1 MILFDSVSKKFGS
14 TTALD
19 NISLEIKQGEFVFI
33 VGPSGA
39 GKSTLLRTL
48 TREIMPT
55 SGKLMV
61 GHMDITKIKDKDVPF
76 LRRKV
81 GVVFQ
86 DFKLLDDR
94 TVFENVAITLEV
106 LGKKDEE
113 IAKMVEHILKLVE
126 IWDKRNLF
134 PRQLSGGEAQR
145 TAIARAIVGKPDV
158 LLADE
163 PTGDLD
169 PKTAWGVI
177 QLLNE
182 INSWGTTI
190 LMATHNQEIVNT
202 LKRRVIIIK
211 DGKYSKNTFPG
222 SCCHYGYVFNFFCSF
237 NFYYFGSWL
246 TISLKIF

>member
-1 MILFDSVSKKFGS
+1 MIKFEDVSKKYGS
-14 TTALD
+14 IVALD
-19 NISLEIKQGEFVFI
+19 QTNLEIKSGEFVFL

-39 GKSTLLRTL
+39 GKSTLLRIL
-48 TREIMPT
+48 TREALPS
-55 SGKLMV
+55 SGKVLIH
-61 GHMDITKIKDKDVPF
+61 GHDIVKLKNQDIPE
-76 LRRKV
+76 LRRKI

-94 TVFENVAITLEV
+94 TVFEQVALTLEV

-113 IAKMVEHILKLVE
+113 INKMVEHTLKLVE
-126 IWDKRNLF
+126 IWDRRNLF

-145 TAIARAIVGKPDV
+145 TAIARAIAGKPDI

-190 LMATHNQEIVNT
+190 LMATHNSEIVNT
-202 LKRRVIIIK
+202 LKRRVIILQKGKIVK
-211 DGKYSKNTFPG
+211 DSKEGKYDL
-222 SCCHYGYVFNFFCSF
+222 H
-237 NFYYFGSWL
+237 
-246 TISLKIF
+246 

>member
-1 MILFDSVSKKFGS
+1 MILFEAVTKKFGS
-14 TTALD
+14 TVALD
-19 NISLEIKQGEFVFI
+19 DISLQIKQGEFVFL

-39 GKSTLLRTL
+39 GKSTLLKIL
-48 TREIMPT
+48 THEILPS
-55 SGKLMV
+55 SGKVLV
-61 GHMDITKIKDKDVPF
+61 NHKDVTKLKNNEIPD
-76 LRRKV
+76 LRRKI

-94 TVFENVAITLEV
+94 TVFENVALTLEV
-106 LGKKDEE
+106 LGKSDEE

-126 IWDKRNLF
+126 IWDRRNLF

-145 TAIARAIVGKPDV
+145 TAIARAVVGKPDL

-182 INSWGTTI
+182 INSWGTTVT
-190 LMATHNQEIVNT
+190 MATHNQEIVNT
-202 LKRRVIIIK
+202 LKRRVVFLKMGKILK
-211 DGKYSKNTFPG
+211 DSKEGKYEQ
-222 SCCHYGYVFNFFCSF
+222 
-237 NFYYFGSWL
+237 
-246 TISLKIF
+246 

>member
-1 MILFDSVSKKFGS
+1 MILFDSVSKKYGQ
-14 TTALD
+14 TLALD
-19 NISLEIKQGEFVFI
+19 EISLEIKQGEFVFI

-39 GKSTLLRTL
+39 GKSTLLRIL
-48 TREIMPT
+48 TREILP
-55 SGKLMV
+55 SLGKVLV
-61 GHMDITKIKDKDVPF
+61 NHSDVTKLKDKDIPN

-81 GVVFQ
+81 GMVFQ

-94 TVFENVAITLEV
+94 TVFEQVALALEV
-106 LGKKDEE
+106 LGKFDEE
-113 IAKMVEHILKLVE
+113 IEKQVEHILKLVE

-145 TAIARAIVGKPDV
+145 TAIARAAVGKPDV

-190 LMATHNQEIVNT
+190 IMATHNQEIVNT
-202 LKRRVIIIK
+202 LKRRVITLKKGKIVSDNK
-211 DGKYSKNTFPG
+211 EGKYESG
-222 SCCHYGYVFNFFCSF
+222 R
-237 NFYYFGSWL
+237 
-246 TISLKIF
+246 

>member
-1 MILFDSVSKKFGS
+1 MISFDSVTKKFGPDF
-14 TTALD
+14 ALD
-19 NISLEIKQGEFVFI
+19 NISLEVSQGEFIFI

-39 GKSTLLRTL
+39 GKSTLLRIL
-48 TREIMPT
+48 TREVLPT
-55 SGKLMV
+55 SGKIMV
-61 GHMDITKIKDKDVPF
+61 GKEDITKIKNSAVPEF
-76 LRRKV
+76 RRKV

-94 TVFENVAITLEV
+94 TVFENVALTLEV
-106 LGKKDEE
+106 QGKSDEE
-113 IAKMVEHILKLVE
+113 IRKGVEHTLKLVE
-126 IWDKRNLF
+126 IWDKRFLF

-145 TAIARAIVGKPDV
+145 TAIARAIVGKPDLV
-158 LLADE
+158 LADE

-202 LKRRVIIIK
+202 LKRRVVKLKNGKIISDTK
-211 DGKYSKNTFPG
+211 EGKYET
-222 SCCHYGYVFNFFCSF
+222 
-237 NFYYFGSWL
+237 
-246 TISLKIF
+246 

>member
-14 TTALD
+14 SFALD
-19 NISLEIKQGEFVFI
+19 DISMEIKQGEFVFI

-39 GKSTLLRTL
+39 GKSTLLRIL
-48 TREIMPT
+48 TREVMPT
-55 SGKLMV
+55 SGKITV
-61 GHMDITKIKDKDVPF
+61 GGIDITKLKDKDIPS

-94 TVFENVAITLEV
+94 TVFENVALTLEV
-106 LGKKDEE
+106 LGKSNEE
-113 IAKMVEHILKLVE
+113 IEKLVEHILKLVE
-126 IWDKRNLF
+126 IWGKRNLF
-134 PRQLSGGEAQR
+134 PKQLSGGEAQR
-145 TAIARAIVGKPDV
+145 TAIARAVVGKPDV

-182 INSWGTTI
+182 ISSWGTTI
-190 LMATHNQEIVNT
+190 VMATHNQEIVNT
-202 LKRRVIIIK
+202 LKRRVIVLK
-211 DGKYSKNTFPG
+211 DGKKVKDTKEGKYE
-222 SCCHYGYVFNFFCSF
+222 
-237 NFYYFGSWL
+237 
-246 TISLKIF
+246 

>member
-1 MILFDSVSKKFGS
+1 MIVFENVSKKFDS
-14 TTALD
+14 MLALD
-19 NISLEIKQGEFVFI
+19 DISLEIKQGEFVFI

-39 GKSTLLRTL
+39 GKSTLLRIL
-48 TREIMPT
+48 THELLP
-55 SGKLMV
+55 SAGKAMINNK
-61 GHMDITKIKDKDVPF
+61 DITKLKEGEIPS
-76 LRRKV
+76 LRRKI
-81 GVVFQ
+81 GFVFQ

-94 TVFENVAITLEV
+94 TVFENVALTLEV
-106 LGKKDEE
+106 LGKGDEE
-113 IAKMVEHILKLVE
+113 IKKMVEHTLKLVE

-145 TAIARAIVGKPDV
+145 TAIARAVVGKPDI

-190 LMATHNQEIVNT
+190 VMATHNREIVNT
-202 LKRRVIIIK
+202 LKRRVIK
-211 DGKYSKNTFPG
+211 LKAGKKSADTKEGKYDEN
-222 SCCHYGYVFNFFCSF
+222 N
-237 NFYYFGSWL
+237 
-246 TISLKIF
+246 

>member
-1 MILFDSVSKKFGS
+1 MILFDSVTKKFGS
-14 TTALD
+14 TPALD

-39 GKSTLLRTL
+39 GKSTLLRIL
-48 TREIMPT
+48 TRELLSS
-55 SGKLMV
+55 SGKVLV
-61 GHMDITKIKDKDVPF
+61 GKADITKLKDKDIPA
-76 LRRKV
+76 LRRKI

-94 TVFENVAITLEV
+94 TVFENVALALEV
-106 LGKKDEE
+106 QNRSDAE
-113 IAKMVEHILKLVE
+113 INKMVEHILKLVD
-126 IWDKRNLF
+126 IWDRRNLF

-145 TAIARAIVGKPDV
+145 TAIARAVVGKPDI

-169 PKTAWGVI
+169 PKTAWAVL

-190 LMATHNQEIVNT
+190 VMATHNQEIVNT
-202 LKRRVIIIK
+202 LKRRVVVLKQGKMVK
-211 DGKYSKNTFPG
+211 DSKEGKYE
-222 SCCHYGYVFNFFCSF
+222 
-237 NFYYFGSWL
+237 
-246 TISLKIF
+246 

>member
-1 MILFDSVSKKFGS
+1 MILFDKVFKKFGS
-14 TTALD
+14 AFALD
-19 NISLEIKQGEFVFI
+19 DISLEIKQGEFVFL

-39 GKSTLLRTL
+39 GKTTLLRIL
-48 TREIMPT
+48 TRELIPT
-55 SGKLMV
+55 SGKV
-61 GHMDITKIKDKDVPF
+61 TVNKMDLTKLKSSEVPN

-94 TVFENVAITLEV
+94 TVFENVALSLEV
-106 LGKKDEE
+106 LGKSDSE
-113 IAKMVEHILKLVE
+113 IAKAVEHTLKLVE
-126 IWDKRNLF
+126 IWDRRNLF

-145 TAIARAIVGKPDV
+145 TAIARAVVGKPDIV
-158 LLADE
+158 LADE

-169 PKTAWGVI
+169 HKTAWGVI

-202 LKRRVIIIK
+202 LKQRVIILKAGKITK
-211 DGKYSKNTFPG
+211 DNKEGKYE
-222 SCCHYGYVFNFFCSF
+222 
-237 NFYYFGSWL
+237 
-246 TISLKIF
+246 

>member
-1 MILFDSVSKKFGS
+1 MILFENLSKKFGS

-19 NISLEIKQGEFVFI
+19 DISLEIKQGEFVFL

-39 GKSTLLRTL
+39 GKTTLLRIL
-48 TREIMPT
+48 TREVIPT
-55 SGKLMV
+55 NGTIVVNKMDLTKLKNSE
-61 GHMDITKIKDKDVPF
+61 IPN

-94 TVFENVAITLEV
+94 TVFEQVALALEV
-106 LGKKDEE
+106 LGKSNSE
-113 IAKMVEHILKLVE
+113 IAKAVEHTLKLVE

-145 TAIARAIVGKPDV
+145 TAIARAVVGKPDIV
-158 LLADE
+158 LADE

-190 LMATHNQEIVNT
+190 LMATHNKEIVNT
-202 LKRRVIIIK
+202 LKRRVISLKMGKVIK
-211 DGKYSKNTFPG
+211 DTKEGKYE
-222 SCCHYGYVFNFFCSF
+222 
-237 NFYYFGSWL
+237 
-246 TISLKIF
+246 

>member
-1 MILFDSVSKKFGS
+1 MILFDSVTKKFGS
-14 TTALD
+14 TAALD

-39 GKSTLLRTL
+39 GKSTLLKTL
-48 TREIMPT
+48 TREILPT
-55 SGKLMV
+55 TGKV
-61 GHMDITKIKDKDVPF
+61 TVNSSDISKLKDKDIPH

-81 GVVFQ
+81 GMVFQ

-94 TVFENVAITLEV
+94 TVWENVALALEV
-106 LGKKDEE
+106 QNKNDEE
-113 IAKMVEHILKLVE
+113 INKMVEHILKLVE
-126 IWDKRNLF
+126 IWDQRNLF

-145 TAIARAIVGKPDV
+145 TAIARAVVGKPDIV
-158 LLADE
+158 LADE

-182 INSWGTTI
+182 INSWGTTV

-202 LKRRVIIIK
+202 LKRRVVILKKGKIVK
-211 DGKYSKNTFPG
+211 DTKEGKYE
-222 SCCHYGYVFNFFCSF
+222 
-237 NFYYFGSWL
+237 
-246 TISLKIF
+246 